1 MIVGTENNFKTFQGQ
16 EEEKE
21 LGKNTY
27 AYQWRDYDPAIARF
41 NKIDRFAEKYANL
54 TPYHFASNNPMLF
67 REIAGDSLKINGS
80 EDAINAFNKTV
91 NDNLGGLYDVNRNS
105 ETGQVTVARNDKEG
119 ELTEGQSKFLGVLNK
134 VIGNEKTTSFNVLA
148 KGEAGTEKFP
158 IGDNGLRSDGLA
170 TMPGVHLIDLGDVNA
185 FPDIGQGI
193 ISNAGVLSHELQE
206 GFDIQVGGISPL
218 NAHKA
223 GFGAQARVDGI
234 RITTG
239 ASINSSGTQLSIPV
253 LRRGANNQAVSTTI
267 QAQLQNNDIIQI
279 TNNEN

>member
-1 MIVGTENNFKTFQGQ
+1 
-16 EEEKE
+16 
-21 LGKNTY
+21 
-27 AYQWRDYDPAIARF
+27 
-41 NKIDRFAEKYANL
+41 
-54 TPYHFASNNPMLF
+54 MLF

-105 ETGQVTVARNDKEG
+105 ETGQVTVTRNDKEG
-119 ELTEGQSKFLGVLNK
+119 ELTEGQSKFFGVLNK
-134 VIGNEKTTSFNVLA
+134 VIGNKKTTSFNVLA

-234 RITTG
+234 RIIRG
-239 ASINSSGTQLSIPV
+239 ASVNPSGTQLSIPI
-253 LRRGANNQAVSTTI
+253 LQRGANNQAVRTTI
-267 QAQLQNNDIIQI
+267 KAQLQNNDIIQI
-279 TNNEN
+279 INNEK